1 MNRVWSHF
9 HAPKLFLFLLLPL
22 PDKIF
27 LMVMVKYLPSG
38 ADPSPKARQY
48 LTLCPWVTWCISL
61 STGCARFGELHL
73 WIAKSRY
80 TILNTEQNATI
91 LFIHFFLGKKKSLNR
106 LHCFSAKYQNHKAEV
121 SREIVKSY
129 FKACGVILSPLWS
142 GQSAHTGLVGKD
154 SVARRTLGGQWP
166 REKITRASNAITKKS

>member
-1 MNRVWSHF
+1 MNRVWSRF

-48 LTLCPWVTWCISL
+48 LKLRPWVTCCISL

-80 TILNTEQNATI
+80 TILTQNKMQQFC
-91 LFIHFFLGKKKSLNR
+91 LFIFFKEKTCLWIAFIVSL
-106 LHCFSAKYQNHKAEV
+106 QNTRTTKLKFPGRSLSHISKHVV
-121 SREIVKSY
+121 S
-129 FKACGVILSPLWS
+129 FCPPLWS